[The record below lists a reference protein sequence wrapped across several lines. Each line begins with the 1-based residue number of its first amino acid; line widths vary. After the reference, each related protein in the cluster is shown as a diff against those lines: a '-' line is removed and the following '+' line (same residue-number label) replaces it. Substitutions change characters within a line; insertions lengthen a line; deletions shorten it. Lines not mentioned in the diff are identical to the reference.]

1 MELIKNL
8 RQQIYRE
15 FKINPLDHF
24 ECTNC
29 GVGINKNEEMINAAT
44 MMLFLMS
51 NCRSDQD
58 RHGMSNPLLAR
69 VI

>member
-24 ECTNC
+24 KCTNC
-29 GVGINKNEEMINAAT
+29 GVGINKNEET
-44 MMLFLMS
+44 F
-51 NCRSDQD
+51 
-58 RHGMSNPLLAR
+58 
-69 VI
+69 VIEPTEIEVWCTKCTQEKKHE